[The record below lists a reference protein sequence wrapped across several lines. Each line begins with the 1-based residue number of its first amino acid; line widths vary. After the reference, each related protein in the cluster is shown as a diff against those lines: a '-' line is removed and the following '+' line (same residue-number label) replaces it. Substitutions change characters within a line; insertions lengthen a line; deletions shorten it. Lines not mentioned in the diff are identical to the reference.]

1 MKIEFDL
8 GKIITSILLAIILY
22 MGNTIYELDKEQK
35 LINYKIDMIH
45 EVLQDLY
52 EIKAKK

>member
-35 LINYKIDMIH
+35 LINYNIDMIH
-45 EVLQDLY
+45 EVLKDLY
-52 EIKAKK
+52 EIKAKR

>member
-22 MGNTIYELDKEQK
+22 MGNTIYKLDKEQK